1 MTKNKAIVEYM
12 KTEKVLNRFA
22 DVLGEHEAKGY
33 IASVLIAVQ
42 NDERLMACDPDT
54 IYTSGLRA
62 ASLRLSVDPA
72 TGQAYLIPYG
82 KVCTLTVGYKGL
94 YDMAVRTGRY
104 RYINVDKVYEGE
116 EWVKDRMSGIHSL
129 EGGKTGDKIIGWF
142 ASFQMGDYIKTL
154 YMSIEEIHAHA
165 KQYNPAGYNAPKG
178 LWKKN
183 PSVMERKTPLRIL
196 LMKWGYIAPSDKA
209 QMQALDN
216 DAYADDRELNA
227 IEAEIKDKPAKKKK
241 SVAENVGSLGFPT
254 DHLPEEDHKPW
265 PKKIVAAVRAKTHL
279 QTEEEIN
286 DFLDDSGMGR
296 EATVAAVRIYS
307 GLYQTK
313 IKEDVLPHE
322 AIEHAR
328 ANWQNGGGK

>member
-1 MTKNKAIVEYM
+1 MTKNRAIVEYM

-22 DVLGEHEAKGY
+22 DVLGEHEARGY

-42 NDERLMACDPDT
+42 NDERLMQCDPDT

-82 KVCTLTVGYKGL
+82 KTCTLTVGYKGL

-116 EWVKDRMSGIHSL
+116 EWLKDRMSGIHSL
-129 EGGKTGDKIIGWF
+129 EGAKASDEIIGWF

-165 KQYNPAGYNAPKG
+165 KQYNPKGYNAPKG
-178 LWKKN
+178 LWKTN
-183 PSVMERKTPLRIL
+183 PKVMERKTPLRIL
-196 LMKWGYIAPSDKA
+196 LMKWGYIAPNDKA
-209 QMQALDN
+209 HMQAIESDSHTS
-216 DAYADDRELNA
+216 AQELNA
-227 IEAEIKDKPAKKKK
+227 IEAEIVDKPKKKK
-241 SVAENVGSLGFPT
+241 QSTKKNVEDLGFPS
-254 DHLPEEDHKPW
+254 DHIEEESKPW
-265 PKKIVAAVRAKTHL
+265 HKRTVEAVRAKTHL
-279 QTEEEIN
+279 QTDVEIN
-286 DFLDDSGMGR
+286 EFLDDSGLGR
-296 EATVAAVRIYS
+296 DATVADVRKFC
-307 GLYQTK
+307 GVYQGALNDGM
-313 IKEDVLPHE
+313 IFHE
-322 AIEHAR
+322 AIEYAR